1 MPENKN
7 NFRTQHGFAL
17 SIDIV
22 VVVAVVV
29 DWTRM
34 TGCMMMMLFVSWQNV
49 ALTPVDAA
57 IVGTAVRQVDP
68 AL

>member
-22 VVVAVVV
+22 VVVVV

-49 ALTPVDAA
+49 ALTSVDAA
-57 IVGTAVRQVDP
+57 VVGTAVRQVDP

>member
-7 NFRTQHGFAL
+7 YFRTQHGFAL
-17 SIDIV
+17 SIDI

>member
-22 VVVAVVV
+22 VVVVV

-34 TGCMMMMLFVSWQNV
+34 TGCMMLMLFVSWQNV
-49 ALTPVDAA
+49 ALTPVYAA
-57 IVGTAVRQVDP
+57 VVGAAVRQVDP